1 LLTGPERYGVRLLG
15 DGPDLL
21 LEEQREALEEALLP
35 YLSPDREGAFAR
47 FLCWAETTCLDTAG
61 LGLVLAV
68 PPVGRFVNRL
78 DWRSEWPTPTVKTD
92 AGWPDELWHPPGE
105 LDEGALDR
113 IRSRTINPDR
123 ADVTSA
129 WACVALEAWWSLAAT
144 FCRGATVVEI
154 LGDGQP
160 VTDLAPASVD
170 PVHGPASFGTLLPLT
185 PQPQSE
191 TPCDATA
198 TLPYATVGL
207 APRVEASREVPC
219 PFVALPTS
227 HRCRLHDLTVIA

>member
-1 LLTGPERYGVRLLG
+1 M
-15 DGPDLL
+15 D
-21 LEEQREALEEALLP
+21 
-35 YLSPDREGAFAR
+35 
-47 FLCWAETTCLDTAG
+47 TTCSDTAV

-78 DWRSEWPTPTVKTD
+78 NWWSEWPTPTVKTD
-92 AGWPDELWHPPGE
+92 AGCPDELWHPPAE

-113 IRSRTINPDR
+113 IRSRTINSDR

-129 WACVALEAWWSLAAT
+129 WAGVALEAWWSLAAT
-144 FCRGATVVEI
+144 FCPGATVVDI

-160 VTDLAPASVD
+160 VTDLPPASAG
-170 PVHGPASFGTLLPLT
+170 PVHGPASFGTLFPLT

-191 TPCDATA
+191 ALCDVIAW
-198 TLPYATVGL
+198 LPYAKVGL
-207 APRVEASREVPC
+207 ASKELSQEVPC